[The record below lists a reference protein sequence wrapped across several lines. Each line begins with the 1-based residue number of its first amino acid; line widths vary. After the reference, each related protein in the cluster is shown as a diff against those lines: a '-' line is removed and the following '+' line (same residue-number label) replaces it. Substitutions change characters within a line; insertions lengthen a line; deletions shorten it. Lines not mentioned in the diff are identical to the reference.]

1 MPNHNQIKRIAFVTA
16 ALTGEELQ
24 ASQRDAAVVFGIL
37 TDPDLGMCDPKQ
49 SKLIHQCSSKTE
61 FEKVLSLIFE
71 SWDSTT
77 QLIFYFSGHGEVRKN
92 NYCLRFGESVYPFKN
107 LMTELEVNGV
117 SRAIL
122 ILDTCHSGAAIGT
135 KSNEDVFISE
145 DDIPQG
151 IAIITSSKKSQ
162 QSYELDNGSHSV
174 FTHLL
179 CEGIEKGL
187 DGKTT
192 NNGLISVNEIVT
204 YIQIKLKD
212 CKYRQYAQSPVFE
225 ISKADKDVWI
235 TKNPNGKT
243 GEKPKLIPSP
253 IRPASPKL
261 IDSPTDQ
268 EIELPD
274 GWFEVKKT
282 FIEQKSQDI
291 PPDLIIRYFDVRDPG
306 WEEALS
312 EEIPHRNI
320 VSDLIY
326 TLKRTPERGLRL
338 TVFVGPGCEGKSTA
352 LRQTISH
359 LVRSDSSFRIIWWE
373 DPIIA
378 DLKNILMLLPPVS
391 FDQRWLIVA
400 DNPSRQLIKA
410 VHELFSDP
418 LPRRQQ
424 DIQFLFCCRD
434 TVWQNYGEELRWDQR
449 RTKISMPKLKED
461 EARKIIK
468 AWKKAGKL
476 ENESEENA
484 VQELLEK
491 QKSEKAAFLAAM
503 LQICEGTTAKER
515 VERILVD
522 IKGKPRAEYVL
533 DAYVCIVAMHKE
545 GLDFLKYSVIAEA
558 IQYNPTQIRA
568 DILEE
573 LGNEI
578 ILHDGNKPIVTRQQ
592 VIAEAAYEILS
603 HSPYS
608 INFEDDIY
616 PRLAK
621 SAQKLV
627 GKGVI
632 SRKGQEIVNWQ
643 YDFPNHF
650 AQSKPNPRIDLAIQI
665 AEVVYLNSD
674 YQVERD
680 RRLFTHLAGLY
691 LDNYKFPQSI
701 KLFRESSFS
710 TRDRKLYHT
719 WAIAERE
726 NGNYLYS
733 VWLCA
738 IALADDTIPIL
749 DGESAM
755 IYLSNLGLAFF
766 YLCNKSADVYAKALG
781 ASAQLALRIA
791 TRVQYPKD
799 PGEIKKKKTIN
810 DLKENL
816 RRAKQRG
823 VYDLEQMTFEQLFQ
837 RLKFGFE
844 AVSQSLANERHK
856 NNIESLPDWV
866 EKLDE
871 LQFISLI
878 KELKQNEN
886 GIDL

>member
-37 TDPDLGMCDPKQ
+37 TDPELGSCDPKL
-49 SKLIHQCSSKTE
+49 STLIHQCGSQTE
-61 FEKVLSLIFE
+61 FEEAFSLILK

-77 QLIFYFSGHGEVRKN
+77 QLILYFSGHGKVINN
-92 NYCLRFGESVYPFKN
+92 NYCLRFGENVYPFKN
-107 LMTELEVNGV
+107 LITQLEVNGV
-117 SRAIL
+117 GRAIL
-122 ILDTCHSGAAIGT
+122 ILDTCYSGAAIGT
-135 KSNEDVFISE
+135 KSNENIFIIE

-162 QSYELDNGSHSV
+162 QSYELENGSHSV
-174 FTHLL
+174 FTSLL
-179 CEGIEKGL
+179 CQGIKTGL
-187 DGKTT
+187 DGKET
-192 NNGLISVNEIVT
+192 NSGLISVNDIVT
-204 YIQIKLKD
+204 YIHNKLKSPEYS
-212 CKYRQYAQSPVFE
+212 KYAQIPVFE

-235 TKNPNGKT
+235 TKNPNRKTIGK
-243 GEKPKLIPSP
+243 EPKLISPP

-261 IDSPTDQ
+261 IVSPTDQ
-268 EIELPD
+268 ELKLPEGWIEVTQ
-274 GWFEVKKT
+274 E
-282 FIEQKSQDI
+282 FIKQKAQNI
-291 PPDLIIRYFDVRDPG
+291 FPDLIVRYFDVRDPG

-320 VSDLIY
+320 VGDLID
-326 TLKRTPERGLRL
+326 TLKRPPERGLRL
-338 TVFVGPGCEGKSTA
+338 TVLIGPGCEGKSTA
-352 LRQTISH
+352 LRQAICN

-378 DLKNILMLLPPVS
+378 DLKTFLMLLPPVGNNE
-391 FDQRWLIVA
+391 RWLIVS

-410 VHELFSDP
+410 VHELFSEP
-418 LPRRQQ
+418 LPRR

-434 TVWQNYGEELRWDQR
+434 TVWQNYGEELTWDQR
-449 RTKISMPKLKED
+449 RSKISMPKLKED
-461 EARKIIK
+461 EARKIVQ

-476 ENESEENA
+476 ENKSEENA

-503 LQICEGTTAKER
+503 LQICEGTTAKDR
-515 VERILVD
+515 VERILID
-522 IKGKPRAEYVL
+522 IKGKPRAKYVL

-545 GLDFLKYSVIAEA
+545 GLDFLKFSVIAEA
-558 IQYNPTQIRA
+558 IQYNPTQIRV

-573 LGNEI
+573 LGDEI
-578 ILHDGNKPIVTRQQ
+578 ILHDGKKPIVTRQQ

-603 HSPYS
+603 RPPYS
-608 INFEDDIY
+608 KNFEDDIY

-627 GKGVI
+627 GSGVI
-632 SRKGQEIVNWQ
+632 GRKGQEIVNWQ

-650 AQSKPNPRIDLAIQI
+650 ANSKPTPRIDLAIQI
-665 AEVVYLNSD
+665 AEVLYLNSD

-680 RRLFTHLAGLY
+680 RRLFTHLAGIY

-701 KLFRESSFS
+701 RLFRESSFT
-710 TRDRKLYHT
+710 TRDRKFYHT

-738 IALADDTIPIL
+738 IALADNTIPIL
-749 DGESAM
+749 DGESVM
-755 IYLSNLGLAFF
+755 IYLSNTGFAFF
-766 YLCNKSADVYAKALG
+766 KLCNKSADAYVKALG
-781 ASAQLALRIA
+781 ASAKLALEIA
-791 TRVQYPKD
+791 PRVKYKKD
-799 PGEIKKKKTIN
+799 SGDRNKKKTII
-810 DLKENL
+810 DLNENIQ
-816 RRAKQRG
+816 RAKRLG
-823 VYDLEQMTFEQLFQ
+823 VHDLEQITFEQLFQ
-837 RLKFGFE
+837 RFKSGLE
-844 AVSQSLANERHK
+844 AVSQSLAKESHE
-856 NNIESLPDWV
+856 NNIMGLPHWV

-871 LQFISLI
+871 LQFLSL
-878 KELKQNEN
+878 KQELKQNEN